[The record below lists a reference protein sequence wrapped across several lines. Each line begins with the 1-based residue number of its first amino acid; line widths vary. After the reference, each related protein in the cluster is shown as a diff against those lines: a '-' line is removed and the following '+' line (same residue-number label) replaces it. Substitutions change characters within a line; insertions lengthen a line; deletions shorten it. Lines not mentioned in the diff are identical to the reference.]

1 MLKKLFRYAEDLWND
16 VKSEEKVHVR
26 IFVRKVTKLSVC
38 YSGIIL
44 TTITLYVLSSQLP
57 QWTNDKTNITIHR
70 VLPYPFYVDVQV
82 IFFK

>member
-1 MLKKLFRYAEDLWND
+1 MWTG

-26 IFVRKVTKLSVC
+26 LFVRKVSRLSVC

-57 QWTNDKTNITIHR
+57 QWTVEKSNVTVHR
-70 VLPYPFYVDVQV
+70 VLPYPFYFDVQV
-82 IFFK
+82 RPLLTSLT